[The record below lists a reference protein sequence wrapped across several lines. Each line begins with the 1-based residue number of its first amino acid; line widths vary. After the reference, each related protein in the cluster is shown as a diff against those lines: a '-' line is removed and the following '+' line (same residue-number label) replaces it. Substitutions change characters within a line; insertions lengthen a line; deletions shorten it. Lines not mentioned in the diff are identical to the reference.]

1 MSDDL
6 AEDLAG
12 ARAATSS
19 ADGRAPK
26 REGSRRRE
34 GARPAVHSPG
44 PGSPQPGSP
53 GPGGPGPGGPRPD
66 LRILEARVYRGPN
79 FWSYDKAIH
88 LLVDLGS
95 LEDFPSNTI
104 PGFTDDLLELLP
116 GLVDHTCGVGR
127 RGGFV
132 ERLREGTWLG
142 HVAEHV
148 ALQLQRE
155 AGGEQRR
162 GKTRSARTRG
172 QYNVIY
178 GYGDDQVGL
187 AAGRLAVRLVNHL
200 VEREPGFDFE
210 AELERFILRAERT
223 AFGPSTQAIVDEAA
237 ARDIPWL
244 RLNEYSLVQLGQ
256 GIYQQR
262 IRATMTSKTS
272 SLAVDVAG
280 DKELTTRLLAAAG
293 LPVPRSY
300 PVRSVEDALAAA
312 RRLGFPL
319 VVKPLDGNHGRGV
332 HLDLRSEE
340 EVAAAFPAAQAE
352 ARRGTVLVET
362 YVAGNDYRV
371 LVVGGR
377 MVAIAERV
385 PAHVVGDGEHT
396 VAELVGITNAD
407 PRRGVGHEK
416 VLTRIRVDQAA
427 VELVR
432 DQGFEL
438 DDVPPEGAMV
448 KLTLTGNMST
458 GGISI
463 DRTDEAHP
471 DNVEIAEEA
480 ARVVGLDVA
489 GIDFIAPDLAEP
501 VRESGGA
508 IVEVN
513 AAPGF
518 RMHTHPTVGEP
529 QYVAKPVVD
538 LLFPPGTPSRIP
550 IVAVTG
556 TNGKTTT
563 ARMIAHIFK
572 GMGRQVGLT
581 STDGILIDERLVVT
595 ADASGPRSARMVL
608 QNPRVDFAVFEVAR
622 GGILREGLG
631 YERNDVGVVLNIGA
645 DHLGLRGIDTLKQL
659 AAVKQVVIEAVPRDG
674 HGVLNADDPLVAGMR
689 RHCSGELV
697 YFSMQDGNELVESHC
712 RRGGRAIVLEDGRL
726 GEGIVLRQGRRST
739 LIAPTGAVPATFGG
753 RARMNVANAMAAA
766 AAAMAAGAHVHDIR
780 AGLRSFTTSY
790 EVAPGRLNLFEVDGY
805 RVIVDYCHN
814 AAGMRMLGDFVDR
827 LATPPKGGDIMARRR
842 TGVIA
847 SPGDRRDKDIRELG
861 EVAARHFDALIVRED
876 RNLRGRE
883 PGEVAELVA
892 AGARAGAAD
901 GGRCR
906 SLELVLDELEASRL
920 ALDRANPG
928 DLVVL
933 CADQVESIVDEL
945 QSRTRASG
953 AAGAGA

>member
-1 MSDDL
+1 
-6 AEDLAG
+6 
-12 ARAATSS
+12 
-19 ADGRAPK
+19 
-26 REGSRRRE
+26 
-34 GARPAVHSPG
+34 HS
-44 PGSPQPGSP
+44 
-53 GPGGPGPGGPRPD
+53 
-66 LRILEARVYRGPN
+66 
-79 FWSYDKAIH
+79 
-88 LLVDLGS
+88 
-95 LEDFPSNTI
+95 
-104 PGFTDDLLELLP
+104 
-116 GLVDHTCGVGR
+116 
-127 RGGFV
+127 
-132 ERLREGTWLG
+132 
-142 HVAEHV
+142 
-148 ALQLQRE
+148 
-155 AGGEQRR
+155 
-162 GKTRSARTRG
+162 
-172 QYNVIY
+172 
-178 GYGDDQVGL
+178 
-187 AAGRLAVRLVNHL
+187 
-200 VEREPGFDFE
+200 
-210 AELERFILRAERT
+210 
-223 AFGPSTQAIVDEAA
+223 
-237 ARDIPWL
+237 
-244 RLNEYSLVQLGQ
+244 
-256 GIYQQR
+256 
-262 IRATMTSKTS
+262 M
-272 SLAVDVAG
+272 
-280 DKELTTRLLAAAG
+280 
-293 LPVPRSY
+293 
-300 PVRSVEDALAAA
+300 
-312 RRLGFPL
+312 
-319 VVKPLDGNHGRGV
+319 
-332 HLDLRSEE
+332 
-340 EVAAAFPAAQAE
+340 
-352 ARRGTVLVET
+352 
-362 YVAGNDYRV
+362 
-371 LVVGGR
+371 
-377 MVAIAERV
+377 
-385 PAHVVGDGEHT
+385 
-396 VAELVGITNAD
+396 AELVELTNAD

-416 VLTRIRVDQAA
+416 VLTRIRVDDAA

-438 DDVPPEGAMV
+438 ADVPPEGTMV

-501 VRESGGA
+501 VRETGGA

-645 DHLGLRGIDTLKQL
+645 DHLGLRGIDNLKQL

-674 HGVLNADDPLVAGMR
+674 HGVLNADDPLVAAMR

-697 YFSMQDGNELVESHC
+697 YFSMQDGNELVDAHT

-739 LIAPTGAVPATFGG
+739 LIAPTSAVPATFGG

-766 AAAMAAGAHVHDIR
+766 AAALAAGAHLHDIR

-827 LATPPKGGDIMARRR
+827 LAAQPKGGDVMARRR

-892 AGARAGAAD
+892 AGARASAAD
-901 GGRCR
+901 GARGR
-906 SLELVLDELEASRL
+906 SLEVVLDELEASRL

-933 CADQVESIVDEL
+933 CADRVESIVDEL
-945 QSRTRASG
+945 QSRVRPSG
-953 AAGAGA
+953 PADAGA

>member
-1 MSDDL
+1 V
-6 AEDLAG
+6 
-12 ARAATSS
+12 
-19 ADGRAPK
+19 K
-26 REGSRRRE
+26 
-34 GARPAVHSPG
+34 PA
-44 PGSPQPGSP
+44 
-53 GPGGPGPGGPRPD
+53 PD
-66 LRILEARVYRGPN
+66 LRILETRVYRGPN
-79 FWSYDKAIH
+79 YWAYDRAVH

-95 LEDFPSNTI
+95 LEDFPSDKL
-104 PGFTDDLLELLP
+104 PGFTDELLRLLP

-132 ERLREGTWLG
+132 ERLQEGTWLG

-162 GKTRSARTRG
+162 GKTRGAGERG
-172 QYNVIY
+172 RYNVIY
-178 GYGDDQVGL
+178 GYSDERVGV

-200 VEREPGFDFE
+200 VEPEPGFDFD
-210 AELERFILRAERT
+210 AELERFILEAERT
-223 AFGPSTQAIVDEAA
+223 AFGPSTQAIIDEAA

-244 RLNEYSLVQLGQ
+244 RLNDHSLVQLGQ
-256 GIYQQR
+256 GVYQQR
-262 IRATMTSKTS
+262 IRATMTSKTG

-280 DKELTTRLLAAAG
+280 DKEQTNRLLAAAG
-293 LPVPRSY
+293 LPVPKAVS
-300 PVRSVEDALAAA
+300 VRSPEDAVAAA
-312 RRLGFPL
+312 GRVGFPV

-332 HLDLRSEE
+332 QLDLRSGE
-340 EVAAAFPAAQAE
+340 EVAAAFPAAQSE
-352 ARRGTVLVET
+352 ARRGWVVVES
-362 YVAGNDYRV
+362 YVTGNDYRV

-377 MVAIAERV
+377 MVAVAERV
-385 PAHVVGDGEHT
+385 PAHVTGDGTST
-396 VAELVGITNAD
+396 VARLVEETNAD

-416 VLTRIRVDQAA
+416 VLTRIRVDADA

-432 DQGFEL
+432 AQGFEL
-438 DDVPPEGAMV
+438 DDVPPKGTMV

-489 GIDFIAPDLAEP
+489 GIDFITPDIAEP
-501 VRESGGA
+501 VREGGGG

-538 LLFPPGTPSRIP
+538 LLFPPGSPSRIP

-581 STDGILIDERLVVT
+581 TTDGILIDERLVVT

-631 YERNDVGVVLNIGA
+631 YERNDVGVVLNIGS
-645 DHLGLRGIDTLKQL
+645 DHLGLRGIDTLRQL

-674 HGVLNADDPLVAGMR
+674 HGVLNADDPLVVAMR

-697 YFSMQDGNELVESHC
+697 YFSMEDGNELVDAHC

-739 LIAPTGAVPATFGG
+739 LIAPTSAVPATFGG
-753 RARMNVANAMAAA
+753 RARMNTANAMAAA
-766 AAAMAAGAHVHDIR
+766 AAALAAGAHVHDIR

-790 EVAPGRLNLFEVDGY
+790 EVAPGRLNLFEVDGF
-805 RVIVDYCHN
+805 RVLVDYCHN

-827 LATPPKGGDIMARRR
+827 LSEPPKGGDVIARRR
-842 TGVIA
+842 IGVVA

-861 EVAARHFDALIVRED
+861 AVAAQHFDTLLVRED
-876 RNLRGRE
+876 RNLRGRQ
-883 PGEVAELVA
+883 PGETARLVA
-892 AGARAGAAD
+892 AGAEAAVARGA
-901 GGRCR
+901 RCR
-906 SLELVLDELEASRL
+906 SLEVVPDEMEAAKL

-933 CADQVESIVDEL
+933 CADRVDEIVDEL
-945 QSRTRASG
+945 RSRARS
-953 AAGAGA
+953 

>member
-1 MSDDL
+1 
-6 AEDLAG
+6 
-12 ARAATSS
+12 
-19 ADGRAPK
+19 
-26 REGSRRRE
+26 
-34 GARPAVHSPG
+34 
-44 PGSPQPGSP
+44 
-53 GPGGPGPGGPRPD
+53 
-66 LRILEARVYRGPN
+66 
-79 FWSYDKAIH
+79 
-88 LLVDLGS
+88 
-95 LEDFPSNTI
+95 
-104 PGFTDDLLELLP
+104 
-116 GLVDHTCGVGR
+116 
-127 RGGFV
+127 
-132 ERLREGTWLG
+132 
-142 HVAEHV
+142 
-148 ALQLQRE
+148 
-155 AGGEQRR
+155 
-162 GKTRSARTRG
+162 
-172 QYNVIY
+172 
-178 GYGDDQVGL
+178 
-187 AAGRLAVRLVNHL
+187 
-200 VEREPGFDFE
+200 
-210 AELERFILRAERT
+210 
-223 AFGPSTQAIVDEAA
+223 
-237 ARDIPWL
+237 
-244 RLNEYSLVQLGQ
+244 
-256 GIYQQR
+256 
-262 IRATMTSKTS
+262 
-272 SLAVDVAG
+272 
-280 DKELTTRLLAAAG
+280 
-293 LPVPRSY
+293 
-300 PVRSVEDALAAA
+300 
-312 RRLGFPL
+312 
-319 VVKPLDGNHGRGV
+319 
-332 HLDLRSEE
+332 
-340 EVAAAFPAAQAE
+340 
-352 ARRGTVLVET
+352 
-362 YVAGNDYRV
+362 
-371 LVVGGR
+371 
-377 MVAIAERV
+377 
-385 PAHVVGDGEHT
+385 
-396 VAELVGITNAD
+396 
-407 PRRGVGHEK
+407 
-416 VLTRIRVDQAA
+416 
-427 VELVR
+427 
-432 DQGFEL
+432 
-438 DDVPPEGAMV
+438 
-448 KLTLTGNMST
+448 
-458 GGISI
+458 
-463 DRTDEAHP
+463 
-471 DNVEIAEEA
+471 
-480 ARVVGLDVA
+480 VVGLDVA

-501 VRESGGA
+501 VRETGGA

-538 LLFPPGTPSRIP
+538 LLFPPGTPARIP

-631 YERNDVGVVLNIGA
+631 YERNDVGVVLNIAA

-674 HGVLNADDPLVAGMR
+674 LGVLNADDPLVAGMR

-697 YFSMQDGNELVESHC
+697 YFSMEDANELVDTHC

-766 AAAMAAGAHVHDIR
+766 AAALAAGAHVHDIR

-827 LATPPKGGDIMARRR
+827 LATPHRGADVMARRR

-847 SPGDRRDKDIRELG
+847 SPGDRRDKDIKELG

-876 RNLRGRE
+876 RNLRGRQ

-892 AGARAGAAD
+892 AGARKSAGD

-906 SLELVLDELEASRL
+906 SLEVVLDELEASRL

-953 AAGAGA
+953 PAGGRA

>member
-1 MSDDL
+1 
-6 AEDLAG
+6 
-12 ARAATSS
+12 
-19 ADGRAPK
+19 
-26 REGSRRRE
+26 
-34 GARPAVHSPG
+34 
-44 PGSPQPGSP
+44 
-53 GPGGPGPGGPRPD
+53 
-66 LRILEARVYRGPN
+66 
-79 FWSYDKAIH
+79 
-88 LLVDLGS
+88 
-95 LEDFPSNTI
+95 
-104 PGFTDDLLELLP
+104 
-116 GLVDHTCGVGR
+116 
-127 RGGFV
+127 
-132 ERLREGTWLG
+132 
-142 HVAEHV
+142 
-148 ALQLQRE
+148 
-155 AGGEQRR
+155 
-162 GKTRSARTRG
+162 
-172 QYNVIY
+172 
-178 GYGDDQVGL
+178 
-187 AAGRLAVRLVNHL
+187 
-200 VEREPGFDFE
+200 
-210 AELERFILRAERT
+210 
-223 AFGPSTQAIVDEAA
+223 
-237 ARDIPWL
+237 
-244 RLNEYSLVQLGQ
+244 
-256 GIYQQR
+256 
-262 IRATMTSKTS
+262 
-272 SLAVDVAG
+272 
-280 DKELTTRLLAAAG
+280 
-293 LPVPRSY
+293 
-300 PVRSVEDALAAA
+300 
-312 RRLGFPL
+312 
-319 VVKPLDGNHGRGV
+319 
-332 HLDLRSEE
+332 
-340 EVAAAFPAAQAE
+340 
-352 ARRGTVLVET
+352 
-362 YVAGNDYRV
+362 
-371 LVVGGR
+371 

-396 VAELVGITNAD
+396 VAQLVARTNAD

-427 VELVR
+427 IELVR
-432 DQGFEL
+432 AQGFEL
-438 DDVPPEGAMV
+438 DEVPGEGTTV

-501 VRESGGA
+501 VRETGGA

-563 ARMIAHIFK
+563 SRMIAHIFK

-697 YFSMQDGNELVESHC
+697 WFSMQDGNELVEAHC

-766 AAAMAAGAHVHDIR
+766 AAALAAGAHLHDIR

-827 LATPPKGGDIMARRR
+827 LAVPPKGGDVIARRR
-842 TGVIA
+842 TGVVA
-847 SPGDRRDKDIRELG
+847 SPRDRRDKDIRELG

-876 RNLRGRE
+876 RNLRGRQ
-883 PGEVAELVA
+883 PGEIAELVA
-892 AGARAGAAD
+892 AGARAAAD
-901 GGRCR
+901 DGARCR
-906 SLELVLDELEASRL
+906 SLEVVLDEMEASRL

-945 QSRTRASG
+945 QTRSRPPG
-953 AAGAGA
+953 PAGAGA

>member
-1 MSDDL
+1 M
-6 AEDLAG
+6 A
-12 ARAATSS
+12 
-19 ADGRAPK
+19 
-26 REGSRRRE
+26 
-34 GARPAVHSPG
+34 
-44 PGSPQPGSP
+44 Q
-53 GPGGPGPGGPRPD
+53 
-66 LRILEARVYRGPN
+66 
-79 FWSYDKAIH
+79 
-88 LLVDLGS
+88 
-95 LEDFPSNTI
+95 
-104 PGFTDDLLELLP
+104 
-116 GLVDHTCGVGR
+116 
-127 RGGFV
+127 
-132 ERLREGTWLG
+132 
-142 HVAEHV
+142 
-148 ALQLQRE
+148 
-155 AGGEQRR
+155 
-162 GKTRSARTRG
+162 
-172 QYNVIY
+172 
-178 GYGDDQVGL
+178 
-187 AAGRLAVRLVNHL
+187 L
-200 VEREPGFDFE
+200 VE
-210 AELERFILRAERT
+210 
-223 AFGPSTQAIVDEAA
+223 Q
-237 ARDIPWL
+237 
-244 RLNEYSLVQLGQ
+244 
-256 GIYQQR
+256 
-262 IRATMTSKTS
+262 
-272 SLAVDVAG
+272 
-280 DKELTTRLLAAAG
+280 
-293 LPVPRSY
+293 
-300 PVRSVEDALAAA
+300 
-312 RRLGFPL
+312 
-319 VVKPLDGNHGRGV
+319 
-332 HLDLRSEE
+332 
-340 EVAAAFPAAQAE
+340 
-352 ARRGTVLVET
+352 
-362 YVAGNDYRV
+362 
-371 LVVGGR
+371 
-377 MVAIAERV
+377 
-385 PAHVVGDGEHT
+385 
-396 VAELVGITNAD
+396 TNAD

-438 DDVPPEGAMV
+438 DDVPAEGAMV

-501 VRESGGA
+501 VRETGGA

-538 LLFPPGTPSRIP
+538 LLFPPGTPARIP

-697 YFSMQDGNELVESHC
+697 YFSMEDGNELVDTHC

-766 AAAMAAGAHVHDIR
+766 AAALAAGAHVHDIR

-827 LATPPKGGDIMARRR
+827 LAVPPKGGDVMARRR

-892 AGARAGAAD
+892 AGARKSAGD

-906 SLELVLDELEASRL
+906 SLEVVLDEMEASRL

-945 QSRTRASG
+945 QSRARASG
-953 AAGAGA
+953 PAGGGA